1 MSAEPEKDGEAQ
13 GRRALVIGAGGA
25 IGQAFVAALRAD
37 PRYAEVVTLGRATTP
52 ALDLE
57 APESIAEAARALA
70 GAAPF
75 QRILVATGVLHRPGL
90 RPEKSLSALDAE
102 KLQTLFQVNTI
113 GPALLLRH
121 FLPLLAA
128 DGAMAVLSAKVGSIG
143 DNQLGGWYGYRA
155 SKAALNMLVRTAA
168 IELARGKPQARL
180 FSLHPGTVVS
190 PLSQPFRAG
199 MAAREPAEAVADLLA
214 LIDRL
219 GPADSGGFFAW
230 SGERLPW

>member
-1 MSAEPEKDGEAQ
+1 MQTLTMTSLGE
-13 GRRALVIGAGGA
+13 GYRALVIGSNGA
-25 IGQAFVAALRAD
+25 IAQAFAARLRAD
-37 PRYAEVVTLGRATTP
+37 PRCGSVRVIGRGSSP

-57 APESIAEAARALA
+57 QPDSIAEAARALA
-70 GAAPF
+70 SGAPF
-75 QRILVATGVLHRPGL
+75 QLVLLATGVLHRPGL

-113 GPALLLRH
+113 GPALVLRH

-168 IELARGKPQARL
+168 IELARSKPQARL
-180 FSLHPGTVVS
+180 FSLHPGTVIS

-199 MAAREPAEAVADLLA
+199 MAAREPAEAAGDLLA

-219 GPADSGGFFAW
+219 RPSDSGGFFAW
-230 SGERLPW
+230 NGERLPW

>member
-1 MSAEPEKDGEAQ
+1 MSAAGEAQ
-13 GRRALVIGAGGA
+13 RALVIGTGA
-25 IGQAFVAALRAD
+25 IGQAFAEALRAD
-37 PRYAEVVTLGRATTP
+37 ARYASVRVIGRSTSP

-57 APESIAEAARALA
+57 KPESIAEAAASLA
-70 GAAPF
+70 GEGPF
-75 QRILVATGVLHRPGL
+75 QRILLATGVLHRPGL
-90 RPEKSLSALDAE
+90 RPEKSLSALDAG

-113 GPALLLRH
+113 GPALVLRH
-121 FLPLLAA
+121 FLPLLAS

-143 DNQLGGWYGYRA
+143 DNHLGGWYGYRA

-199 MAAREPAEAVADLLA
+199 MAAREPAEAAADLLA

-219 GPADSGGFFAW
+219 GPEDSGGFFAW